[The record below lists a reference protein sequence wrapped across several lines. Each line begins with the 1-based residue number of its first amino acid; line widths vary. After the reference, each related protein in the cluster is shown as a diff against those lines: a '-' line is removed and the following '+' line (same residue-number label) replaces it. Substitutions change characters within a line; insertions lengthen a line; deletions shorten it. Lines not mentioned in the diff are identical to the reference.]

1 MKKYNED
8 EVKSLTKAQISEKL
22 TEEGVLFDPASK
34 KDELIAKLLDIELP
48 EPESEPEK
56 KLLEEGVEESV
67 EPHTD
72 EEVVETS
79 GKDDEPNEE
88 SDGADPDYTGE
99 KDDVED
105 SDDED
110 SIESDE
116 EPLESDEKEDERF
129 SKIEDLAEGYLAA
142 IDNLPTGKAEQEPEG
157 AVKAVFAARAKERV
171 GTVAVRAAKRF

>member
-48 EPESEPEK
+48 EPEQEPEPEN
-56 KLLEEGVEESV
+56 EEGPSGVDVE
-67 EPHTD
+67 
-72 EEVVETS
+72 ETS
-79 GKDDEPNEE
+79 GEEDVDSTSGDDDESEE
-88 SDGADPDYTGE
+88 EPDQPEETETVEETEAVEETGE
-99 KDDVED
+99 EEVAT
-105 SDDED
+105 
-110 SIESDE
+110 ESAGE
-116 EPLESDEKEDERF
+116 EEDERF

-142 IDNLPTGKAEQEPEG
+142 IDNLPTGKTEQEPEG